1 MFIDRIRLSSRC
13 GQRGMSRLGLLFML
27 LLLTAGLYSAF
38 QLIPIFYNYQEIEG
52 FMEAQAKVASMR
64 TDAKIRRFLVK
75 KIRELDL
82 PVESEEALK
91 IARFNGK
98 IIIELEY
105 EEVFFV
111 EWGEDFYYELWVFHL
126 HPRVERPL

>member
-1 MFIDRIRLSSRC
+1 
-13 GQRGMSRLGLLFML
+13 
-27 LLLTAGLYSAF
+27 
-38 QLIPIFYNYQEIEG
+38 
-52 FMEAQAKVASMR
+52 MEAQAKVASMR
-64 TDAKIRRFLVK
+64 TDAKIRRFLLK

-82 PVESEEALK
+82 PIDDEDDLI

-98 IIIELEY
+98 IVIELEY

-111 EWGEDFYYELWVFHL
+111 EWGEDYYYELWVFHL